1 MNNLANI
8 LTLTRLVLLPPMI
21 VLFFLPFSWAA
32 WVCLLLY
39 IVGAASD
46 WLDGWVAR
54 QFNQVS
60 EFGALMDP
68 ITDKIFVITTLLML
82 VAVGRIEHLWVLGVV
97 IIIVREFAV
106 SGIREYLGGKG
117 IKMPVTKLAKWKTA
131 LQMIAT
137 GTLIVGPFVAGGQM
151 IGQIAL
157 AGASVLTI
165 ITGWGYV
172 KTALDHLRKIPR

>member
-8 LTLTRLVLLPPMI
+8 LTLARLVLLPPMI

-32 WVCLLLY
+32 WLCLILY
-39 IVGAASD
+39 IIGAATD

-54 QFNQVS
+54 RFNQVS

-82 VAVGRIEHLWVLGVV
+82 VAVERIEHLWVLGVV

-106 SGIREYLGGKG
+106 SGIREYLGGKD
-117 IKMPVTKLAKWKTA
+117 IKLPVTKLAKWKTA

-137 GTLIVGPFVAGGQM
+137 GILIVGPFFTGGQM
-151 IGQIAL
+151 LGQLLL
-157 AGASVLTI
+157 AAASILTI
-165 ITGWGYV
+165 VTGWGYL
-172 KTALDHLRKIPR
+172 KTALDHLRKMP